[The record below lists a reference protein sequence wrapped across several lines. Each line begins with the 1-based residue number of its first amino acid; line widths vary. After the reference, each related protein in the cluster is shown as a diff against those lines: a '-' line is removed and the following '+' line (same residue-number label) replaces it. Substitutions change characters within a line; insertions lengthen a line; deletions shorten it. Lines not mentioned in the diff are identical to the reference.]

1 MGFKTNIARAERA
14 LNVSAERVDAKTAAV
29 TDGFAAVIVRHR
41 AHAMHSLPQCG
52 STLLHLVPK
61 YVAAPQAGVHLVAP
75 ERWADAMRSVGA
87 KAAPKLVVE
96 GDDLGRVQMQ
106 YADLVTL
113 FLRSRR
119 PVRLWAIRGDD
130 GRPTVLVAHVARRVW
145 VAIASYRPPGDEGP
159 VVRIDADG

>member
-1 MGFKTNIARAERA
+1 MGFKANIARAERA
-14 LNVSAERVDAKTAAV
+14 LIARAARVDAKTATV

-52 STLLHLVPK
+52 STLLQLVQK
-61 YVAAPQAGVHLVAP
+61 YTAEPQAGAHLVAP
-75 ERWADAMRSVGA
+75 GRWADAMRSDGA
-87 KAAPKLVVE
+87 KAAPKIVVE
-96 GDDLGRVQMQ
+96 GDDLGRVLMQ
-106 YADLVTL
+106 YAEMVTL

-159 VVRIDADG
+159 VVRIDADD